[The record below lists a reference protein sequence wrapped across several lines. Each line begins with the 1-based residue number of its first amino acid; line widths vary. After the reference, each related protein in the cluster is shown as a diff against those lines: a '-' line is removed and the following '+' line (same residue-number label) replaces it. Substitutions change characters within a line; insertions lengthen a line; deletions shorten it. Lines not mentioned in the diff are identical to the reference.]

1 MADSISRSVAKS
13 VTWRIIASLTSGVIA
28 LAFGL
33 PMKAAIGVVVVD
45 MVIKFLL
52 YIGHERLWQ
61 QYHQGKLKVDK
72 HTELV

>member
-1 MADSISRSVAKS
+1 MAESISRSVAKS

-33 PMKAAIGVVVVD
+33 PMKAAVGVVVGD

-52 YIGHERLWQ
+52 YIGHERLWA
-61 QYHQGKLKVDK
+61 HVGSKS
-72 HTELV
+72 

>member
-13 VTWRIIASLTSGVIA
+13 ITWRIIASLTSGVIA

-45 MVIKFLL
+45 MVLKFML
-52 YIGHERLWQ
+52 YIGHERLWANV
-61 QYHQGKLKVDK
+61 K
-72 HTELV
+72 

>member
-52 YIGHERLWQ
+52 YIGHERLWSA
-61 QYHQGKLKVDK
+61 VPPR
-72 HTELV
+72 